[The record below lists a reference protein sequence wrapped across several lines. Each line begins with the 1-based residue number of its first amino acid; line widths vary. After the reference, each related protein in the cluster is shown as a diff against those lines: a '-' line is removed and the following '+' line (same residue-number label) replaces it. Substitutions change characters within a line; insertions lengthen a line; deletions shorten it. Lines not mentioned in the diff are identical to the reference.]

1 MTFLEA
7 INEVLA
13 RLRESSVS
21 TINQNGYAVMIGHF
35 VNDAKRQ
42 VEDAWDWDVQ
52 NTTLTVT
59 TSSGT
64 SGYTVTG
71 SGTKQK
77 CISANIT
84 TTGHQTRLSP
94 MSASYIQDQQQLT
107 TTTNTT
113 PCYYAWDGN
122 DGTDSKI
129 QLYPTPNGTYT
140 IKFNMNVPQTALT
153 AAGDVILVPSDAVVM
168 GAYARA
174 LAERGEDGALASSE
188 AYGLFKGILSD
199 RVALEQSR
207 NEDYQEWVVT

>member
-35 VNDAKRQ
+35 INDAKRQ

>member
-35 VNDAKRQ
+35 INDAKRQ

-94 MSASYIQDQQQLT
+94 RSASYIQDQQQLT

>member
-199 RVALEQSR
+199 RIALEQSR